1 MNHNSSS
8 PAQPIVPP
16 NDGKFDVHAHI
27 LTDRYRAEASAAG
40 HAQPDG
46 MPGLPAWSVESAL
59 QSMDRFGISTA
70 MLSVSSPGVHFG
82 DDDAARALAR
92 SVNEEAAAAVRAHPE
107 RFGHFASLPLPD
119 VEGALLEIEF
129 AFDVLHADG
138 VVLETNHHGIYLGD
152 ERFDSVFAELNRR
165 KAVVFIHPTSANC
178 SCCQNPSLGF
188 PRPMMEFMFE
198 TTRAVSN
205 LLLKGVLKKY
215 PSIKLIIPH
224 AGAALPVLVDRI
236 IGLSPALGLDEPVEP
251 DEVFSQLRKLYFDLA
266 GFPVPR
272 LLPALL
278 SIADPDK
285 ILYGSDWPF
294 TPNAI
299 VESLIQKIAET
310 DQLEEALKRKI
321 FSQNAHTLFSRFA
334 RQP

>member
-1 MNHNSSS
+1 MNHDTST
-8 PAQPIVPP
+8 PAQSSTVR
-16 NDGKFDVHAHI
+16 NEGRFDVHAHF
-27 LTDRYRAEASAAG
+27 LTDRYRAEAIKAG
-40 HAQPDG
+40 HSQPDG

-82 DDDAARALAR
+82 NDNAARALAR
-92 SVNEEAAAAVRAHPE
+92 SVNEEATAAVRAHPE

-119 VEGALLEIEF
+119 VEGALVEIEY
-129 AFDVLHADG
+129 AFDALQADG
-138 VVLETNHHGIYLGD
+138 IVLETNHHGIYLGD
-152 ERFDSVFAELNRR
+152 ERFDRVFAELNRR
-165 KAVVFIHPTSANC
+165 KAVVFIHPTSPNC
-178 SCCQNPSLGF
+178 TCCQNPSLGF

-215 PSIKLIIPH
+215 PAIKLIVPH

-266 GFPVPR
+266 GFPTPR

-278 SIADPDK
+278 SIADPDN

-294 TPNAI
+294 TPDVI
-299 VESLIQKIAET
+299 VESLIQKIADT
-310 DQLEEALKRKI
+310 DQLDEAFKRRI
-321 FSQNAHTLFSRFA
+321 FSQNAQALFSRFA
-334 RQP
+334 RQ

>member
-1 MNHNSSS
+1 MNHDTSSS
-8 PAQPIVPP
+8 APSRTVHTP
-16 NDGKFDVHAHI
+16 GRFDVHAHF
-27 LTDRYRAEASAAG
+27 LTDHYRAEATAAG

-59 QSMDRFGISTA
+59 QSMDRFGIATA

-82 DDDAARALAR
+82 DDAAARELAR
-92 SVNEEAAAAVRAHPE
+92 SVNEEAAAAVRAYPE

-119 VEGALLEIEF
+119 VEGALAEMEF

-165 KAVVFIHPTSANC
+165 KAVVFIHPTSATC
-178 SCCQNPSLGF
+178 ACCQNPSLGF
-188 PRPMMEFMFE
+188 PRPMLEFMFE

-215 PSIKLIIPH
+215 PDIKLIIPH

-251 DEVFSQLRKLYFDLA
+251 DEVFRQLRSLYFDLA
-266 GFPVPR
+266 GFPIPR

-278 SIADPDK
+278 TIADPDK
-285 ILYGSDWPF
+285 MLYGSDWPF
-294 TPNAI
+294 TPNVI
-299 VESLIQKIAET
+299 VESLIQQIAET
-310 DQLEEALKRKI
+310 DQLDEAFKQKI
-321 FSQNAHTLFSRFA
+321 FSLNAHTLFSRFA
-334 RQP
+334 RR